1 MSSIY
6 KKGRDGYFY
15 YQAYVKDEITGKKT
29 KRIFHSLGTKD
40 RSVALNKQIILDK
53 KYINKSKKSK
63 HKFLIYFQKIKLI
76 IVLVTVFSALFV
88 FLLFYKS
95 PYLSSIDDNYPLKD
109 NNFTSSSQNLVAI
122 DKEPEN
128 NELKK
133 INPEQG
139 NSSIKVNAIEI
150 LVKSDDNNLLP
161 EYNIHKIDKLSGSFS
176 QAKIFI
182 TVSNKTTS
190 DMLLRICESV
200 MKENIKYSNL
210 VICLYAESKIG
221 REIARS
227 SGNQILTNDSPKSWL
242 AMYTYNSVEGAYFD
256 DNPSQYMRGF

>member
-1 MSSIY
+1 MSSVY

-40 RSVALNKQIILDK
+40 RSVALDKQIILDK
-53 KYINKSKKSK
+53 KYKNKSKKNK
-63 HKFLIYFQKIKLI
+63 NKILIYYQKTKLRI
-76 IVLVTVFSALFV
+76 LLVTVFSTLV

-95 PYLSSIDDNYPLKD
+95 PIFSSINGNYSLKD

-122 DKEPEN
+122 DKEPEI

-133 INPEQG
+133 INPEQD
-139 NSSIKVNAIEI
+139 NLSLEVNEIEPLI
-150 LVKSDDNNLLP
+150 KSDDNNLLP

-182 TVSNKTTS
+182 TVSSKTTS

-200 MKENIKYSNL
+200 MKENINYSNL

>member
-40 RSVALNKQIILDK
+40 RSVALDKQIILDK
-53 KYINKSKKSK
+53 KYRDKEKKNKNKI
-63 HKFLIYFQKIKLI
+63 LIYFQKTKTR
-76 IVLVTVFSALFV
+76 IVLVTVFSTIVV

-95 PYLSSIDDNYPLKD
+95 PTFNSINGNISLKD
-109 NNFTSSSQNLVAI
+109 NNFTSSSQNLVVI
-122 DKEPEN
+122 DKEPEIN
-128 NELKK
+128 KLKK
-133 INPEQG
+133 INPEQDTLSLKI
-139 NSSIKVNAIEI
+139 NEIEPLI
-150 LVKSDDNNLLP
+150 KSDDNSLLP

-182 TVSNKTTS
+182 TVSSKTTS
-190 DMLLRICESV
+190 DMLLKICESV
-200 MKENIKYSNL
+200 MQEHMNYSNL

-227 SGNQILTNDSPKSWL
+227 SGNQILINDSPKSWL